1 MDVFFA
7 DPKLEE
13 ICASHRRLVRTFG
26 SENAA
31 RIEMRLQHLDEAE
44 SLHDLQRLGGR
55 LHQLKADR
63 AGQFALDLKH
73 PRRLVFVPIDADE
86 PYDDWSEIHSVEII
100 EIVDYH

>member
-13 ICASHRRLVRTFG
+13 MCASHRQLVRMFG
-26 SENAA
+26 SDNAA
-31 RIEMRLQHLDEAE
+31 RIEMRLQHLTEAD
-44 SLHDLQRLGGR
+44 SLQDLQLLGGR
-55 LHQLKADR
+55 LHSLKADR

-73 PRRLVFVPIDADE
+73 PRRLVFVPVGVDE
-86 PYDDWSEIHSVEII
+86 PYDDWSEIRSIEIL